1 MMPFLPVLIF
11 AGALL
16 GATWRLHLAPAVA
29 LAYLLASV
37 VCFAAYARDKAAA
50 RVGAAS
56 EARAQKVDA
65 KVDATTRQVRNA
77 APSYNPVR
85 IAGQVAQVAVRTAF
99 SVTGAVFSTGGH
111 VLQFAAK
118 KVTGRG

>member
-50 RVGAAS
+50 RAGR
-56 EARAQKVDA
+56 AR
-65 KVDATTRQVRNA
+65 TRERTLLLLGL
-77 APSYNPVR
+77 
-85 IAGQVAQVAVRTAF
+85 AGGWP
-99 SVTGAVFSTGGH
+99 GAVLAQQALRHKTRKQPFQGRFRLSVLAH
-111 VLQFAAK
+111 VGVAGALAWLILPPHA
-118 KVTGRG
+118 